1 MTEEVFIPK
10 FGQTVEEVTLIRWL
24 VEDGQRVEQG
34 QEILDVETDKA
45 VFSVEATARG
55 YIHFGPYKEGDVVP
69 VITTVAIIGKQ
80 EEEFPVAKA
89 AKAGM
94 AAVGEEHL
102 GPGNTDIEPD
112 GYKTAIG
119 ETGSEDVVPAQ
130 QERVFASPRARRLAA
145 EKKIVLAKVT
155 PTGGGGRRVVE
166 QDVIDFIEQQPKAT
180 PLAQKVAAEAGVDIA
195 TLSGSGPGGRIT
207 REDVQKAA
215 ALPPQTPATISPTPT
230 FPPSSE
236 QQVVERT
243 PLKGVRGVI
252 AERMGASAHSTAR
265 VTLFMEVD
273 ATELVA
279 LRERLKARYSQTW
292 GFTPGYNDLLAKLTA
307 IALRRFPYMNARL
320 SGEFIEQL
328 AHINLGMAVDTP
340 RGLIVPV
347 IHDADKKSLQQ
358 FGKEFRAR
366 VQKAQQATLLPDEMS
381 GGTFTITNLGMFDVM
396 AFTPVI
402 NLPEAAIL
410 GVGKIT
416 PSPKRVAGEWLEY
429 QKLVLSLVF
438 DHRVVDG
445 APAAR
450 FLQFLKDLVED
461 PGLLVTL

>member
-55 YIHFGPYKEGDVVP
+55 YIHFGPFQEGDVVP
-69 VITTVAIIGKQ
+69 VITTVAVIGKK
-80 EEEFPVAKA
+80 EEEFPDGKA
-89 AKAGM
+89 AVAGKTT
-94 AAVGEEHL
+94 VGEKSREAENA
-102 GPGNTDIEPD
+102 GSEPD
-112 GYKTAIG
+112 GHKPASDEAGIQ
-119 ETGSEDVVPAQ
+119 DAVPAE
-130 QERVFASPRARRLAA
+130 QERLFASPRARKLAA
-145 EKKIVLAKVT
+145 EKNVALSRVT
-155 PTGGGGRRVVE
+155 PSGGSGRRVVE
-166 QDVIDFIEQQPKAT
+166 QDVLDFIEQQPKAT
-180 PLAQKVAAEAGVDIA
+180 PLAQKLAAEAGVDIS
-195 TLSGSGPGGRIT
+195 TLTGSGPGGRVT
-207 REDVQKAA
+207 KDDVQKAVA
-215 ALPPQTPATISPTPT
+215 SPAEVPTPVIST
-230 FPPSSE
+230 PTPPPSGD
-236 QQVVERT
+236 QQVLERT

-252 AERMGASAHSTAR
+252 AERMGASAQTTAR

-273 ATELVA
+273 ATEMVA
-279 LRERLKARYSQTW
+279 LRERLKARYSQAW
-292 GFTPGYNDLLAKLTA
+292 GFTPGYNDLLAKLAA

-328 AHINLGMAVDTP
+328 EHINLGMAVDTP

-347 IHDADKKSLQQ
+347 IHDADKKSLEQ
-358 FGKEFRAR
+358 FGKEFREL

-416 PSPKRVAGEWLEY
+416 PSPKRVAGEWVEY

-450 FLQFLKDLVED
+450 FLQFIKDLIED

>member
-1 MTEEVFIPK
+1 M
-10 FGQTVEEVTLIRWL
+10 
-24 VEDGQRVEQG
+24 
-34 QEILDVETDKA
+34 
-45 VFSVEATARG
+45 
-55 YIHFGPYKEGDVVP
+55 
-69 VITTVAIIGKQ
+69 
-80 EEEFPVAKA
+80 
-89 AKAGM
+89 
-94 AAVGEEHL
+94 
-102 GPGNTDIEPD
+102 NT
-112 GYKTAIG
+112 
-119 ETGSEDVVPAQ
+119 
-130 QERVFASPRARRLAA
+130 
-145 EKKIVLAKVT
+145 
-155 PTGGGGRRVVE
+155 
-166 QDVIDFIEQQPKAT
+166 
-180 PLAQKVAAEAGVDIA
+180 
-195 TLSGSGPGGRIT
+195 
-207 REDVQKAA
+207 
-215 ALPPQTPATISPTPT
+215 
-230 FPPSSE
+230 
-236 QQVVERT
+236 
-243 PLKGVRGVI
+243 
-252 AERMGASAHSTAR
+252 
-265 VTLFMEVD
+265 
-273 ATELVA
+273 
-279 LRERLKARYSQTW
+279 
-292 GFTPGYNDLLAKLTA
+292 
-307 IALRRFPYMNARL
+307 RL

>member
-24 VEDGQRVEQG
+24 VEDGQQVELG

-45 VFSVEATARG
+45 VFSVEATAPG
-55 YIHFGPYKEGDVVP
+55 YIHFGPFREGDVVP
-69 VITTVAIIGKQ
+69 VITTVAIIGER
-80 EEEFPVAKA
+80 EEEFR
-89 AKAGM
+89 AGI
-94 AAVGEEHL
+94 AAVGERPLEKEDL
-102 GPGNTDIEPD
+102 GTPPD
-112 GYKTAIG
+112 GHKADSS
-119 ETGSEDVVPAQ
+119 EAGSQDAVPAQ
-130 QERVFASPRARRLAA
+130 QGRVFASPRARRLAA
-145 EKKIVLAKVT
+145 EKKITLSKVT

-166 QDVIDFIEQQPKAT
+166 QDVLDFIEQQPKAT
-180 PLAQKVAAEAGVDIA
+180 PLAQKVAAEAGVDIS
-195 TLSGSGPGGRIT
+195 TLSGSGPGGRVT

-215 ALPPQTPATISPTPT
+215 APPSLAVPSVSSTPTP
-230 FPPSSE
+230 PPSAE
-236 QQVVERT
+236 QQVVART
-243 PLKGVRGVI
+243 PLKGVRGLI
-252 AERMGASAHSTAR
+252 AERMGASTHSTAR

-279 LRERLKARYSQTW
+279 LRERLKARYSQAW
-292 GFTPGYNDLLAKLTA
+292 GFTPGYNDLLAKLAA
-307 IALRRFPYMNARL
+307 IALRRFPYINARL

-347 IHDADKKSLQQ
+347 IHDADKKSLEQ
-358 FGKEFRAR
+358 FGKEFRER

-416 PSPKRVAGEWLEY
+416 PSPKRVAGEWVEY

-450 FLQFLKDLVED
+450 FLQFLKDLIED